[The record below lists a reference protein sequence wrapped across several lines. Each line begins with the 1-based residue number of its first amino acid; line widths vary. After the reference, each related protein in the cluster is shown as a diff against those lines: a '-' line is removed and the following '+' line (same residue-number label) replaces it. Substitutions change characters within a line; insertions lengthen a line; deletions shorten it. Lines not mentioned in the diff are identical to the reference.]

1 MRVIS
6 FCADGIKSA
15 ADSGFYDW
23 IAKQDADFI
32 CVQDLR
38 AQEYDLNA
46 DVFHP
51 AGYYGYFF
59 DNPDSLNG
67 VAIYVKD
74 TAIPKAIMTGLG
86 FGDDDMEARY
96 IQADYDHISIGCLLA
111 PQASIDE
118 PEAMANKARF
128 YEMYH
133 NHLNKIR
140 NKRREYIICGS
151 WFVANRDEDVQD
163 IDAANGQAGFL
174 DEERQWLDILYR
186 DLGYSDAFRR
196 INSDADE
203 FTWWP
208 EGDRANSGWR
218 TDFQIISSGL
228 RNYVDYGA
236 IYKNQEFSSHAPLIM
251 DYELEI

>member
-6 FCADGIKSA
+6 FCADGIKTA
-15 ADSGFYDW
+15 ANNGFYDW
-23 IAKQDADFI
+23 IAGQDADFI

-46 DVFHP
+46 DMFHP
-51 AGYYGYFF
+51 SGYIGYFF
-59 DNPDSLNG
+59 DSPTSING

-86 FGDDDMEARY
+86 FGEDDMQARY

-111 PQASIDE
+111 PHAHSGDAQGQED
-118 PEAMANKARF
+118 KAHF
-128 YEMYH
+128 YQLYH
-133 NHLNKIR
+133 NHLNKVR
-140 NKRREYIICGS
+140 HKRREYIICGS
-151 WFVANRDEDVQD
+151 WFVAHRDSDVQD
-163 IDAANGQAGFL
+163 IDTATEQSGFL
-174 DEERQWLDILYR
+174 DEERQWLDVLYR

-196 INSDADE
+196 INSDHDE

-208 EGDRANSGWR
+208 DGSRGDNGWR
-218 TDFQIISSGL
+218 TDFQIISNGL
-228 RNYVDYGA
+228 RNHVDYGA

-251 DYELEI
+251 DYELEV

>member
-6 FCADGIKSA
+6 FCAAGIKTA
-15 ADSGFYDW
+15 AENGFYDW
-23 IAKQDADFI
+23 VIDQDADFI
-32 CVQDLR
+32 CIQDLR
-38 AQEYDLNA
+38 AQEHELQADL
-46 DVFHP
+46 FHP
-51 AGYYGYFF
+51 KGYFSYFF
-59 DNPDSLNG
+59 DSPTPATNG
-67 VAIYVKD
+67 VAIYVKEM
-74 TAIPKAIMTGLG
+74 PKAIMTGLG
-86 FGDDDMEARY
+86 FGEYDMEARY

-111 PQASIDE
+111 PQA
-118 PEAMANKARF
+118 ANGDTAALEHKAKF

-151 WFVANRDEDVQD
+151 WSIAHRDQDVQSL
-163 IDAANGQAGFL
+163 NGATGKYGFL

-196 INSDADE
+196 INSDSDE

-208 EGDRANSGWR
+208 DGDRAAKGWR
-218 TDFQIISSGL
+218 TDFQIVSSGV
-228 RNYVDYGA
+228 RNRVDYGA
-236 IYKNQEFSSHAPLIM
+236 IYKTKAFSNHAPLIM